1 MHLSVLHRNRGQ
13 AGFTLVELLVVM
25 LIIGLLAA
33 IAIPAFFNQ
42 RDKAQD
48 ARAKELAHIART
60 AIETYSTQPAGTATN
75 TYAGANVARLRAI
88 EPMVPLGCTGTAPN
102 YTNAPCLVIASLGA
116 RSYRVTVW
124 ARTSRN
130 SFAIARAA
138 TGAVTYPCTKP
149 TAASPNGGCRIT
161 SGTSGTWN

>member
-1 MHLSVLHRNRGQ
+1 MHLSIRHPSRTE
-13 AGFTLVELLVVM
+13 AGFTIVELLVVM
-25 LIIGLLAA
+25 MIIGLLAA

-42 RDKAQD
+42 RNRAQD
-48 ARAKELAHIART
+48 ARAKELTHISRT
-60 AIETYSTQPAGTATN
+60 AIEAYSTQSVGTSTYTGAT
-75 TYAGANVARLRAI
+75 VARLRAI
-88 EPMVPLGCTGTAPN
+88 EPVVPAGCTGTAPN

-124 ARTSRN
+124 ARTTRN
-130 SFAIARAA
+130 SFAIARSAA
-138 TGAVTYPCTKP
+138 GVVTYPCTKP